1 VKKIKTVLVANRG
14 EIAIRVFRACN
25 ELGIRTVA
33 IFSKEDTLSLHRFK
47 ADEAYLVGEGKSPV
61 DAYLDVEGI
70 LAIAREHDIDAI
82 HPGYGFLSE
91 NINLAKRCAE
101 EGFIFIGPELKHLSM
116 FGNKINARKQATF
129 TGIPVIP
136 GSDGP
141 VQDLEEVKSFAARF
155 GYPFIIKANLGGGGR
170 GMRIV
175 RSTDSLEES
184 YYRAKSEAKT
194 CFGNDEIYVEKLIE
208 YPKHIEVQILGDT
221 YGNIVHLHERDCS
234 VQRRHQKLVEV
245 APSVSLSAYL
255 RQGIL
260 EAAVKLMK
268 KVGYL
273 SAGTVEF
280 LVTPDEQF
288 YFIEVNP
295 RIQVEHTITEMITG
309 IDIVQSQLLIAEGYS
324 LHDEEIGITSQEAI
338 HCHGYAIQCRV
349 TTEDPANNFMPDTGK
364 IIAYRSGGGF
374 GIRLDAGN
382 AYTGSLITPHYDSL
396 LVKISTWGLSYK
408 SAIAKMMRGLIEFRI
423 RGIKTNISFL
433 ENVIKHDHFI
443 DGSYD
448 TTFVDTSPELFV
460 FPERQDRGTKLL
472 AYLGDISVNGFSGQV
487 KTVKPSIPLSRV
499 PIELTKDIPQGT
511 KQILDAHGADGLVKW
526 IKEQKKVLLTDTTL
540 RDAHQSLLATR
551 IRSYDMLKI
560 IDHTVRM
567 VPHYF
572 SLELWGGATFDVAY
586 RFLKEDPWQRLAN
599 LRTKAPNTMFQM
611 LLRGANAVGYT
622 NYPDNVVKSFVAK
635 SAEMGI
641 DVFRI
646 FDSLNWTAGMT
657 VAIDAVRASGKIAEA
672 SLCYTG
678 DILDPS
684 RSKYDLRYY
693 ITLAKDLEQ
702 AGAHILCIK
711 DMSGILKPEAA
722 YQLVTALKEAVDI
735 PIHLHTHDTSG
746 NGIYTYTRAINAGV
760 DIIDVAVSAL
770 AGMTSQP
777 SANTLYYAL
786 AGNERQPDI
795 NIGALNA
802 LSHYWQDVR
811 SYYKEFETNVL
822 FPNPEVYEHE
832 MPGGQ
837 YSNLKQQAKAVGL
850 DGQWDQV
857 KAMYRN
863 VNAMFGDIVK
873 VTPSSKIVGDM
884 ALFMLEN
891 KLTQDDIYERGE
903 TLDFP
908 NSVVEFFE
916 GQLGQPFQ
924 GFPKELQRIILKGR
938 KPITNRPG
946 ELMPAANFT
955 EIRETLTDILPRP
968 VTDQD
973 VLSYALYPKVF
984 IDWLNFTKKYGDVS
998 TLDTLSFF
1006 YGLRPGEEIRVTIEQ
1021 GKTLVIK
1028 LLAIGDI
1035 NPDGTRIV
1043 SFELNGMLREIII
1056 NDNIVK
1062 ETAITRMK
1070 GDIDNPR
1077 HVGSTMSGT
1086 VVKVLVDKG
1095 TPVKKGMP
1103 LVITEAMKTETTIQ
1117 SPSDGFI
1124 KNAYVKAGDV
1134 IETGDLL
1141 LEISGSPILI

>member
-433 ENVIKHDHFI
+433 ENVIKHDHFL